1 MRSAFGTDIVKKV
14 KRNIR
19 RNEIKSGVAV
29 STIYEHDL
37 TEDVVDTL
45 KSKRKAKLKE
55 IEMGESAHTETA
67 EGFKKNPTPAPAT
80 TYNPFLQR

>member
-1 MRSAFGTDIVKKV
+1 MKL
-14 KRNIR
+14 
-19 RNEIKSGVAV
+19 V

-37 TEDVVDTL
+37 TEDIVDTL

-67 EGFKKNPTPAPAT
+67 EGFEKNPAPAPAT